1 MALTLKEEIIQ
12 ESKRIGIDKIGFTTA
27 EPFDHLK
34 ESLEEQ
40 KAAGHTSGFEHPNI
54 DERLYP
60 EMTFDRPKS
69 IIAIALAYPTK
80 IHEKMP
86 RDEKRGQFARASWG
100 IDYHD
105 ILRDRLQQ
113 LISFIESRATHWQ
126 KEEEWRLAPQ
136 VDTGELIDVAVAQR
150 AGLGFIGRNGLLIT
164 EEFGSFVYLGEI
176 VTNIDLE
183 PDTPGVFGCGECTRC
198 VTACPTGALLGD
210 GRMNAQRCLS
220 YQTQTKGMMPE
231 EYRKKMSNVIYG
243 CDICQLVCPYNRGK
257 DFHFHPE
264 MEPQVEEVYPKLTPM
279 LTISNK
285 EFKQQYGHLAGSW
298 RGRKPLQQ
306 NALIALANL
315 GERAALPHIE
325 ECLSDVRPVI
335 RGTAAWAIGKLG
347 IKDPEKWQE
356 VLTNALEKETEEE
369 AIHEMDQAIQLL
381 QKKKTLKNDFFISNE
396 SFSPVIVVTITGFF
410 VLIASIFRKM
420 RRISQKNPIN

>member
-1 MALTLKEEIIQ
+1 MTLKEEIIQ
-12 ESKRIGIDKIGFTTA
+12 ESKRLGIDKIGFTTA
-27 EPFDHLK
+27 EPFDSLK

-60 EMTFDRPKS
+60 EMTFDQPKS
-69 IIAIALAYPTK
+69 IISIALAYPTR
-80 IHEKMP
+80 IHEEVP

-105 ILRDRLQQ
+105 ILRDRLNR
-113 LISFIESRATHWQ
+113 LIEFIQTRAEKWQ

-176 VTNIDLE
+176 VTNIVFE
-183 PDTPGVFGCGECTRC
+183 PDKPGEFGCGDCMRC
-198 VTACPTGALLGD
+198 VTACPTKALLGD

-231 EYRKKMSNVIYG
+231 EYRKKMRNVIYG
-243 CDICQLVCPYNRGK
+243 
-257 DFHFHPE
+257 
-264 MEPQVEEVYPKLTPM
+264 YPKLKPM
-279 LTISNK
+279 LSMSNK
-285 EFKQQYGHLAGSW
+285 DFKQQFGHLAGSW
-298 RGRKPLQQ
+298 RGKKPLQR

-315 GERAALPHIE
+315 GDRTALPEIS
-325 ECLSDVRPVI
+325 ECLTDVRPVI
-335 RGTAAWAIGKLG
+335 RGTAAWAIGRLG
-347 IKDPEKWQE
+347 TKEPEKWLD
-356 VLTNALEKETEEE
+356 VLDEILAKETEEVVINE
-369 AIHEMDQAIQLL
+369 LEHAQKLL
-381 QKKKTLKNDFFISNE
+381 RRKLK
-396 SFSPVIVVTITGFF
+396 
-410 VLIASIFRKM
+410 
-420 RRISQKNPIN
+420 